1 MHVQVRFGG
10 GLATAAGTSR
20 RAVEL
25 PRDATVATLIEH
37 LSELEPAIAGGLEA
51 ALPVVHGV
59 HAMSDQ
65 QLADGDEV
73 ALLIPVAGGAGP
85 IRPPR
90 RKQWP

>member
-20 RAVEL
+20 LAVEL
-25 PRDATVATLIEH
+25 PPDATVATLIEH
-37 LSELEPAIAGGLEA
+37 LGALEPSLAGGLES

-59 HAMSDQ
+59 HALGDQ
-65 QLADGDEV
+65 RLADGDEI

-85 IRPPR
+85 IRPAR
-90 RKQWP
+90 REPWP